1 MMERMATRSYSG
13 VEGVE
18 EVGEGVLDEGAEFE
32 EVQVALAELVDGVR
46 ASAGG
51 FEWEFVTF
59 LLIFWHRC
67 MKPSFYKVSQKG
79 HLEMLGVVQELY
91 QGSKVLSSIEGRTI
105 SYLTHSCTEPEKGAK
120 ATLERSCLV
129 AQQLELKHIS
139 ATRLVKS
146 HTAMF

>member
-1 MMERMATRSYSG
+1 
-13 VEGVE
+13 
-18 EVGEGVLDEGAEFE
+18 
-32 EVQVALAELVDGVR
+32 
-46 ASAGG
+46 
-51 FEWEFVTF
+51 
-59 LLIFWHRC
+59 
-67 MKPSFYKVSQKG
+67 
-79 HLEMLGVVQELY
+79 MLGVVQELY